1 MQTHTSEHPEPCVRD
16 PPQGS
21 GKSSLP
27 RHRHTDTSPVSAVH
41 WRKRESRLGL
51 DFAMEGRKTG
61 EEGER
66 ASAQPPL
73 ESPAGASSGMG
84 NNNNTTN
91 LQDTY
96 RVPGK
101 LHLIPVLSGWSVC

>member
-1 MQTHTSEHPEPCVRD
+1 MSQS
-16 PPQGS
+16 
-21 GKSSLP
+21 
-27 RHRHTDTSPVSAVH
+27 HRHTDTSPVSAAH

-73 ESPAGASSGMG
+73 ESPAGASSRVVGWA
-84 NNNNTTN
+84 TITIRPI
-91 LQDTY
+91 Y
-96 RVPGK
+96 RTPTACPANSISFQCYQVG
-101 LHLIPVLSGWSVC
+101 LCVSSPVLRS

>member
-1 MQTHTSEHPEPCVRD
+1 
-16 PPQGS
+16 
-21 GKSSLP
+21 
-27 RHRHTDTSPVSAVH
+27 
-41 WRKRESRLGL
+41 
-51 DFAMEGRKTG
+51 MEGRKTG

-101 LHLIPVLSGWSVC
+101 LHLIPVLSSWSVC